1 MGFGSAPEEDPADKK
16 RRNDEAARAD
26 AERLRTAQENLTV
39 KTESR
44 QRRFGGMSVFG
55 VPGTP
60 VNPVAST
67 PAFGFK
73 LGGKK
78 QGSSRNGGGKAFFAP
93 PATTTTT

>member
-44 QRRFGGMSVFG
+44 QRRFGSMSVFG
-55 VPGTP
+55 QPGAP
-60 VNPVAST
+60 VNATPQKAGFGPWPGVKGQRGSRFNPIVAPTT
-67 PAFGFK
+67 PT
-73 LGGKK
+73 
-78 QGSSRNGGGKAFFAP
+78 S
-93 PATTTTT
+93 